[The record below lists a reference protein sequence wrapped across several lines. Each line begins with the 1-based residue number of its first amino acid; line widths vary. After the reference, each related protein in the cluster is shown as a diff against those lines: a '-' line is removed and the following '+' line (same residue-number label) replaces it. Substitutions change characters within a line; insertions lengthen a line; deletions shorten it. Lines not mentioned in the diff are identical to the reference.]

1 MQRSGGETVIPDDK
15 VAGNGFAPVAA
26 SPPKNPLWTTTV
38 DIVIPV
44 LNEERVLTGTVEVLR
59 GHLRDHFPYDWTI
72 TIMDNGS
79 TDGTMDVAN
88 GLAAQDPR
96 VRVRHLDL
104 PGRGRALRYAWG
116 LSDADIVMYMDA
128 DLSTGLDA
136 LVPLVTS
143 LATGHADIAIGSR
156 HAPGAQIVRCIK
168 REFTSRTYNAL
179 IRLTH
184 GARFKDAQCGF
195 KAARREVI
203 RPMLQHIH
211 DDGWFFDTELLLLA
225 EHNGLRIQ
233 EVPVDWLEDVDT
245 RVDVTSTAWHDIR
258 GLLRMIRTKA
268 AGRAQIT
275 GLPHRPQP
283 QPQHPDPVL
292 GRQENPLVSQLLSFA
307 VVGTLSLGVHLGLYT
322 VLREWLPLLPA
333 NLGALVIA
341 TLFNTEANRRF
352 TFAARHQRTG
362 QVHFQGLI
370 VFGLYY
376 AFTSGALLWLQMAVP
391 DASRALELAVLGSSS
406 VIGSAGRFLL
416 LRNWVFRRKGL
427 KARALG
433 QTS

>member
-1 MQRSGGETVIPDDK
+1 MQQSVGETVIPDGTVD
-15 VAGNGFAPVAA
+15 GNGFAPGVG
-26 SPPKNPLWTTTV
+26 SPAKNPLWTTTV

-44 LNEERVLTGTVEVLR
+44 YNEERVLTGTIEVLR
-59 GHLRDHFPYDWTI
+59 AYLRDHFPYDWTI

-79 TDGTMDVAN
+79 VDGTMDVAN

-96 VRVRHLDL
+96 VRVRHLDV

-116 LSDADIVMYMDA
+116 LSDADVVVYMDA

-143 LATGHADIAIGSR
+143 LATGHSDIAIGSR

-184 GARFKDAQCGF
+184 GARFRDAQCGF
-195 KAARREVI
+195 KAARRDVI
-203 RPMLQHIH
+203 RPMLAHIR

-245 RVDVTSTAWHDIR
+245 RVDVAYTAWHDIR
-258 GLLRMIRTKA
+258 GLLRMLRTKS
-268 AGRAQIT
+268 AGKARIA
-275 GLPHRPQP
+275 GLPERPEP
-283 QPQHPDPVL
+283 RPQHPDPVL
-292 GRQENPLVSQLLSFA
+292 GRQDNRLLSQLFA
-307 VVGTLSLGVHLGLYT
+307 FAAIGTLSLAVHLGLYT
-322 VLREWLPLLPA
+322 LLRMWFPLLVA

-352 TFAARHQRTG
+352 TFHARSQRTG
-362 QVHFQGLI
+362 QVHVQGLI

-376 AFTSGALLWLQMAVP
+376 AFTSGALLLLHGLIP
-391 DASRALELAVLGSSS
+391 DASRLLELVVLAASSL
-406 VIGSAGRFLL
+406 IGSVGRFVM
-416 LRNWVFRRKGL
+416 LRNWVFRRKAR
-427 KARALG
+427 KAVA
-433 QTS
+433 TV